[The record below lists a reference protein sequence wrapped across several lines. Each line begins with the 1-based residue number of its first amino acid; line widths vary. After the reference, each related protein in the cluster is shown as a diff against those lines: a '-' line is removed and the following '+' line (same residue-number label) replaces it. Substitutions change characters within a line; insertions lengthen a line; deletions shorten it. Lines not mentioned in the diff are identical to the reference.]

1 MNKASLLYLILFGAI
16 ALIGAYEA
24 LFPLPASTTFT
35 RFFALSAYLLL
46 CVSLIIGPLVV
57 LRPKEFGQLMEP
69 RRAVGIACFIFV
81 LLHVLLVISI
91 RFGGNFGVIF
101 SGANM
106 WIATLAAAI
115 LLALTITSSDYAIRK
130 LGPAAWKNIQR
141 LNYLAFA
148 LSSLHFISYATGL
161 FVNVNGNTF
170 VNAAEV
176 SLLLLGAV
184 AVILQAAGFVA
195 RRKNKGNETKASADS
210 AKAEN

>member
-24 LFPLPASTTFT
+24 LFPLPAPTAFT

-46 CVSLIIGPLVV
+46 CVSLMIGPLVV
-57 LRPKEFGQLMEP
+57 LRPKEFVQLMEP

-81 LLHVLLVISI
+81 LLHVLLAVSI
-91 RFGGNFGVIF
+91 GFGGNIGVLF
-101 SGANM
+101 YGANM
-106 WIATLAAAI
+106 WVATLATLI
-115 LLALTITSSDYAIRK
+115 LLALTLTSSDYAIRK

-148 LSSLHFISYATGL
+148 LASLHFISYATGL
-161 FVNVNGNTF
+161 FVNVNGNMF

-176 SLLLLGAV
+176 SFLLLGV
-184 AVILQAAGFVA
+184 LTVILQVAGFAA
-195 RRKNKGNETKASADS
+195 RRKSKENETKAPADA